1 MAKLWAKACQIES
14 FYEPLVGYKPDLW
27 DQRRKEWAAL
37 DLVVQEAA
45 LRAGTSLDEAWAL
58 TTATLDVPESVQ
70 VDLSDNK
77 KKDTSFKQ
85 KPRKKKN

>member
-1 MAKLWAKACQIES
+1 
-14 FYEPLVGYKPDLW
+14 
-27 DQRRKEWAAL
+27 
-37 DLVVQEAA
+37 LVVQEAA

-70 VDLSDNK
+70 VDLSQNK
-77 KKDTSFKQ
+77 KNTQSFKQ